1 VLQLSSV
8 IPVGSVS
15 PPGIL
20 VGGWTLA
27 VVFELGECLSSFAQ
41 PLEVLSTSALRG
53 GILLVSDDGVIIGI
67 MLRNLPT

>member
-1 VLQLSSV
+1 
-8 IPVGSVS
+8 VS

-20 VGGWTLA
+20 AGGWTVD

-53 GILLVSDDGVIIGI
+53 GILLVSDDG
-67 MLRNLPT
+67 